1 MGKFPI
7 ADAEIAKIWICKK
20 CKSRNK
26 AGAAMCR
33 KCGSKYLRPKR
44 KALRVKKAAA

>member
-7 ADAEIAKIWICKK
+7 ADAEISKIWICKK

-26 AGAAMCR
+26 AGAKKCR
-33 KCGSKYLRPKR
+33 KCGYGSLRPKR
-44 KALRVKKAAA
+44 KEIRTKK